1 MMMKLFE
8 KAKKLD
14 LPILASL
21 REDTSYK
28 IIPKKIESL
37 GYAITQNKKRP
48 M

>member
-1 MMMKLFE
+1 MKKLFE

-21 REDTSYK
+21 REGTSYK
-28 IIPKKIESL
+28 IITKKIESL
-37 GYAITQNKKRP
+37 GYTITQDKQRP